1 MPTDQTATV
10 TVIRPPI
17 DHYPPCQ
24 RETYG
29 RAVMA
34 LMDGPADQITAAN
47 LRAWVRGYRETTSCD
62 CLNMRIRNTKGQLER
77 AQKQWEACMTE
88 DNADR
93 VAFLRG
99 ELARLRGMA

>member
-1 MPTDQTATV
+1 MTADV
-10 TVIRPPI
+10 THLRPQVT
-17 DHYPPCQ
+17 HYPPCE

-34 LMDGPADQITAAN
+34 LLDLDCEITAA
-47 LRAWVRGYRETTSCD
+47 RVRGWVGRFRETASCD
-62 CLNMRIRNTKGQLER
+62 CLSFRIKNTVGQLER
-77 AQKQWEACMTE
+77 ARKAWEASTTD

-93 VAFLRG
+93 VAFLRA

>member
-10 TVIRPPI
+10 TAIHPLI
-17 DHYPPCQ
+17 HYAPCE

-34 LMDGPADQITAAN
+34 LLDLDCEITAA
-47 LRAWVRGYRETTSCD
+47 RVRGWVARFRETASCD
-62 CLNMRIRNTKGQLER
+62 CLKMRTLTVVGQLER
-77 AQKQWEACMTE
+77 ADKAFKASMTE

-93 VAFLRG
+93 VAFLKA